1 MIKMRGEIIMS
12 IGVMCKDFKKEEII
26 IKGIERGEAG
36 SLKKRKWLMKL
47 FKVVAFKYLKKE
59 K

>member
-1 MIKMRGEIIMS
+1 MS